1 MRPDRKSDADI
12 RLAVLD
18 DEAFFDP
25 AHDTTVQEPDEAA
38 EHAAPGPDGPEIGG
52 CRKVPVHVS
61 S

>member
-1 MRPDRKSDADI
+1 
-12 RLAVLD
+12 
-18 DEAFFDP
+18 
-25 AHDTTVQEPDEAA
+25 VQEPDEAA